1 MGRLVHC
8 GWCHSLARTP
18 SCVSREIEHSICL
31 HHLLLCF
38 LTVDVMWAICL
49 KLYQF
54 SVPNTMDWTLMSS
67 IHNGGDQNKTFHTWM
82 ASVRALYDSISKKQ
96 TINKVTEQNKPNTL
110 CIQLLQK
117 ALLLESCGG
126 LIRFGLHRLVCWN
139 AWPMASAT
147 IRRYV
152 E

>member
-1 MGRLVHC
+1 
-8 GWCHSLARTP
+8 
-18 SCVSREIEHSICL
+18 
-31 HHLLLCF
+31 
-38 LTVDVMWAICL
+38 
-49 KLYQF
+49 
-54 SVPNTMDWTLMSS
+54 
-67 IHNGGDQNKTFHTWM
+67 M